1 MDPIV
6 ERKND
11 NKLLFIL
18 WFRQHCKYCILQFLW
33 NKCNKRDECDYT
45 YGSGQLQDSCHMGV
59 LDGCWLAAVQVSK
72 VARSFL
78 IFKSL
83 CPKDFSPDWK
93 YSSVFKK
100 AYFCFRYSSFLI
112 QAVGFLL
119 LICGMCIYN
128 EIIFAPC
135 LRSNGCLPPRDSDL
149 EVLVSNNTGL

>member
-1 MDPIV
+1 MTI
-6 ERKND
+6 NCCS
-11 NKLLFIL
+11 F
-18 WFRQHCKYCILQFLW
+18 
-33 NKCNKRDECDYT
+33 CD
-45 YGSGQLQDSCHMGV
+45 SGNIASIAFFNFSGISVTKEMSATTRMVLDSCRTVVIWVFSM
-59 LDGCWLAAVQVSK
+59 AVGWQQFRLV

-128 EIIFAPC
+128 DIIFAPC